1 MANQQEKKL
10 PLGAI
15 AGISAAVIA
24 TAGAGTAWWISSSP
38 DPSTPSPTTT
48 TEAPVSEAP
57 QKAPQPIQTASPTD
71 KQEGQEVEIYWLKS
85 EGNEIAISANS
96 ITVEAGK
103 SQDVILKN
111 AFQEL
116 LTGPKDASKHSSTIP
131 QSTKLLNLEI
141 RSNGVHVDLSED
153 FMFGGGTASMTGR
166 LGQVIYTA
174 SSLDPNAK
182 VWINV
187 EGAPLEVLGGEGLIV
202 DQPMTRR
209 DFEENFSL

>member
-1 MANQQEKKL
+1 MANQQESKL
-10 PLGAI
+10 PLGTI

-48 TEAPVSEAP
+48 TEVPISEAP
-57 QKAPQPIQTASPTD
+57 QPVQSASPTNTN
-71 KQEGQEVEIYWLKS
+71 KQEGQEVKIYWLKS
-85 EGNEIAISANS
+85 EGNEIAISPNS

-111 AFQEL
+111 AFQNL
-116 LTGPKDASKHSSTIP
+116 LTGPKDANKHTSTIP
-131 QSTKLLNLEI
+131 QSTKLLDLKI
-141 RSNGVHVDLSED
+141 KSNGVYVDLSED

-182 VWINV
+182 VWISV
-187 EGAPLEVLGGEGLIV
+187 EGQPLEVLGGEGLIV

>member
-1 MANQQEKKL
+1 MANQQENKL
-10 PLGAI
+10 PLGTI

-24 TAGAGTAWWISSSP
+24 AAGAGTAWWISSSP

-48 TEAPVSEAP
+48 TEAPVGEAP
-57 QKAPQPIQTASPTD
+57 QPLQPASPTN

-85 EGNEIAISANS
+85 EGNEIAISPNS
-96 ITVEAGK
+96 IIVETGK

-111 AFQEL
+111 AFQNL
-116 LTGPKDASKHSSTIP
+116 LTGPKDANKHSSTIP
-131 QSTKLLNLEI
+131 ESTKLLNLEI
-141 RSNGVHVDLSED
+141 KSNGGYVDLSED

-182 VWINV
+182 VWISV
-187 EGAPLEVLGGEGLIV
+187 EGEPLEVLGGEGLIV

-209 DFEENFSL
+209 DFDKNFSL

>member
-1 MANQQEKKL
+1 MSNQQKSKL

-15 AGISAAVIA
+15 AGISAAVI

-48 TEAPVSEAP
+48 TEAPISEAP
-57 QKAPQPIQTASPTD
+57 QKAPQPVQSALPTD

-85 EGNEIAISANS
+85 EGNEIAISPNS

-103 SQDVILKN
+103 SKDVILKN
-111 AFQEL
+111 AFQNL
-116 LTGPKDASKHSSTIP
+116 LTGPKDANKHTSTIP

-187 EGAPLEVLGGEGLIV
+187 EGSPLEVLGGEGLIV